1 MFWLIIII
9 AAYFLFA
16 ITALGDKYLLA
27 GPPNPKNYSFYVGVL
42 GGLVLLLI
50 PFVDFSIP
58 DFYQILLCFL
68 AGAIFI
74 FALLGMFE
82 GLEKYEASRIIPAVG
97 GILPL
102 FTFLL
107 VYFFSG
113 RKEILGA
120 WELLAF
126 LLLLLGSVLISIE
139 LGKRI
144 SFKSLKISAITAFLF
159 ALFFVLTKYVYIM
172 LPFWTGFIWMRI
184 GAFLT
189 ALFFIFTKEVRQE
202 IFSGRFTFNRKTGT
216 FFVLNQGVGVG
227 AFILQNWAIA
237 LTGLVYLSVIN
248 ALQGVQYVFLFIF
261 TILLSLKFPK
271 ILKEKI
277 SKRIVFQ
284 KLFAILFIVIGLAL
298 LAFAG
303 LK

>member
-1 MFWLIIII
+1 MLWLIVIIL
-9 AAYFLFA
+9 AYFLLA
-16 ITALGDKYLLA
+16 IVALGDKYLLA
-27 GPPNPKNYSFYVGVL
+27 GSPNSKNYSFYVGIL
-42 GGLVLLLI
+42 GGLVLVLI
-50 PFVDFSIP
+50 PFVGFSIP
-58 DFYQILLCFL
+58 DFYQVLFCFL

-82 GLEKYEASRIIPAVG
+82 GLEKFEVSRIIPAIG

-113 RKEILGA
+113 RKEILGF

-126 LLLLLGSVLISIE
+126 FFLLLGSVLITIE
-139 LGKRI
+139 SGKRI
-144 SFKSLKISAITAFLF
+144 SFGSLKISAVTAFLF

-172 LPFWTGFIWMRI
+172 LPFWTGFIWIRI

-189 ALFFIFTKEVRQE
+189 ALFFIFTKEVRSG
-202 IFSGRFTFNRKTGT
+202 IFSGKLIFTKKNKS
-216 FFVLNQGVGVG
+216 FFLLNQGIGTC

-237 LTGLVYLSVIN
+237 LTGIVYLSVIN

-261 TILLSLKFPK
+261 TIFLSLKFPK
-271 ILKEKI
+271 ILKEEI
-277 SKRIVFQ
+277 SKKIIFQ
-284 KLFAILFIVIGLAL
+284 KMLAILLIGIGLAL
-298 LAFAG
+298 LVYT
-303 LK
+303 K